1 MLVKTSLLVMELPGH
16 PCFTARCDTLWGGK
30 SWIPN
35 SMEFSEPNSDDS
47 DWQRKKEFGSHSQP
61 RATGRFDGSHDDAM
75 GDTPPKLVSP
85 PNV

>member
-1 MLVKTSLLVMELPGH
+1 
-16 PCFTARCDTLWGGK
+16 
-30 SWIPN
+30 
-35 SMEFSEPNSDDS
+35 MEFSEPNSDDS